1 MHQKENK
8 SNQTKPKIISQT
20 CLRCYVL
27 ETWEN
32 PMFNLQNNSSIFVK
46 KTKNWGL
53 IVNKRFFILKTIY
66 TFGPSKV
73 CNLEKSPIFS

>member
-1 MHQKENK
+1 MNSKYSSLTTVQNFHIINDHASKREQEQ

-46 KTKNWGL
+46 KKQKNWEFT
-53 IVNKRFFILKTIY
+53 K
-66 TFGPSKV
+66 
-73 CNLEKSPIFS
+73 